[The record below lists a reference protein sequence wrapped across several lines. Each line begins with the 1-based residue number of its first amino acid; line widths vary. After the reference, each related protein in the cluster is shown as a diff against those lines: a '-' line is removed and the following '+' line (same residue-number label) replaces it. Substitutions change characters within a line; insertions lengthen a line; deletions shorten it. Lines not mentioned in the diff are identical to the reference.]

1 MIFENS
7 AIKGVIIVTPQLF
20 RDERGSFSE
29 TFRLDEFAR
38 NGLPRLFA
46 QENCSLSQKG
56 VLRGLHYQDP
66 PQGKLV
72 WAAHG
77 EVFDVAVDIR
87 PGSQTFGKHVSLI
100 LSGRDRRMLYIP
112 EGFAHGFLALTDE
125 TVFCYKCTAYY
136 SPACQRGI
144 RWDDPA
150 LGIDWPFFPRFLS
163 EKDSSLPGFEQVL
176 L

>member
-1 MIFENS
+1 MIFENTHLF
-7 AIKGVIIVTPQLF
+7 GVVIITPQLF

-29 TFRLDEFAR
+29 IFRMDEFAK
-38 NGLPRLFA
+38 NGIPRTFA

-56 VLRGLHYQDP
+56 VLRGLHFQDP

-72 WAAHG
+72 WVAHG
-77 EVFDVAVDIR
+77 EAFDVAVDIR
-87 PGSQTFGKHVSLI
+87 PGSPTFGKHVSLI

-112 EGFAHGFLALTDE
+112 EGFAHGFLALSED

-136 SPACQRGI
+136 APMAQRGI

-150 LGIDWPFFPRFLS
+150 LSIEWPSYPRYLS
-163 EKDSSLPGFEQVL
+163 EKDASLPTLRELFG
-176 L
+176 

>member
-1 MIFENS
+1 MIFEN
-7 AIKGVIIVTPQLF
+7 APIKGVVIITPQLF

-29 TFRLDEFAR
+29 IFRMDEFAK
-38 NGLPRLFA
+38 NGIPRSFA

-56 VLRGLHYQDP
+56 VLRGLHFQDP

-77 EVFDVAVDIR
+77 EAFDVAVDIR
-87 PGSQTFGKHVSLI
+87 PGSPTFGKHVSLI

-112 EGFAHGFLALTDE
+112 EGFAHGFLALTDD

-136 SPACQRGI
+136 SPNSQRGI

-150 LGIDWPFFPRFLS
+150 LGIEWPFYPRFLS
-163 EKDSSLPGFEQVL
+163 EKDADLPALRDLFL
-176 L
+176 